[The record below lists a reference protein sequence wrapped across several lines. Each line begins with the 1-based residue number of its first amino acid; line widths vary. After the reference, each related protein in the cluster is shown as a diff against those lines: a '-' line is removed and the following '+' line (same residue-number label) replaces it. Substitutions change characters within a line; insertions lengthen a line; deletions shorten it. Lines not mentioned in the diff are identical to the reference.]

1 MEIWGKQRRVKDR
14 LKPEDCQF
22 LLHCG
27 AVENPL
33 FPPVGVLPPGS
44 INLLRVFVDNP
55 ILTQGSHGNSPAS
68 CWIRFLIGG
77 HDLGPLEF
85 SDLGGKEK
93 KKRRPS
99 LYNHPDDL
107 NQYFG
112 VELALADQSLWPNT
126 V

>member
-1 MEIWGKQRRVKDR
+1 M
-14 LKPEDCQF
+14 
-22 LLHCG
+22 
-27 AVENPL
+27 
-33 FPPVGVLPPGS
+33 
-44 INLLRVFVDNP
+44 
-55 ILTQGSHGNSPAS
+55 
-68 CWIRFLIGG
+68 
-77 HDLGPLEF
+77 GPLEF